1 MIEGLFSQILS
12 FQELNHLK
20 FILIL
25 SLFNFIYF
33 LTPLPTTFIVIFNG
47 FIFGTNGFIY
57 SIFFT
62 LFGSFLIFEF
72 AKNLSKKKIF
82 NQKFFK
88 FYKKKIQTIKF
99 IKTPNNGIIFLS
111 RYIIP
116 YFVHNIMFGFLET
129 KLRRFM
135 LIILLAEIP
144 LILSFNNI
152 GKSLNNFVLLKDY
165 KISDLFLDY
174 EFLLSFLFV
183 FSIILIASSVEK
195 RIIKKNN

>member
-62 LFGSFLIFEF
+62 LFVVF
-72 AKNLSKKKIF
+72 F
-82 NQKFFK
+82 N
-88 FYKKKIQTIKF
+88 I
-99 IKTPNNGIIFLS
+99 
-111 RYIIP
+111 
-116 YFVHNIMFGFLET
+116 
-129 KLRRFM
+129 
-135 LIILLAEIP
+135 
-144 LILSFNNI
+144 
-152 GKSLNNFVLLKDY
+152 
-165 KISDLFLDY
+165 
-174 EFLLSFLFV
+174 
-183 FSIILIASSVEK
+183 
-195 RIIKKNN
+195 